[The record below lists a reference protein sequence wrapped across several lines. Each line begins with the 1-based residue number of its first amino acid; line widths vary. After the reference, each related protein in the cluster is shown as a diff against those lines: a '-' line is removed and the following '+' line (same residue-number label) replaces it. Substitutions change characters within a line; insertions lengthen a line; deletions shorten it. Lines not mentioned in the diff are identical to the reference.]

1 MAGGRKKAATATPQH
16 QESGEEGEESE
27 VEDQQDSTVFLQK
40 RVDNLDVKINK
51 VSVALGKLTK
61 ETSAPGI
68 LQEAAGAQSAP
79 GSVSGESISS
89 ESALPVYSGDRLALV
104 VGDAD
109 LNLEHDPNFRHLS
122 NQWNQAFEKVFR
134 EGSKS
139 VKASDRH
146 KANLLSSVSRTIL
159 LLQSR
164 AASKLSPEERDHVEE
179 TIELI
184 LSDLEGL
191 QVRLQFLP
199 DVAKKIS
206 ESLQATA
213 ASRRSRVGHIFG
225 IPAAFGS
232 HFARL
237 SRPRETS

>member
-1 MAGGRKKAATATPQH
+1 M
-16 QESGEEGEESE
+16 
-27 VEDQQDSTVFLQK
+27 EDQQDSTVFLQK
-40 RVDNLDVKINK
+40 RVDNLDAKINK
-51 VSVALGKLTK
+51 VLAALGKLTK
-61 ETSAPGI
+61 ESSAPGI
-68 LQEAAGAQSAP
+68 LQEAAGAQSTP

-89 ESALPVYSGDRLALV
+89 ESVLPVYSVDRLALV
-104 VGDAD
+104 VGDTD
-109 LNLEHDPNFRHLS
+109 LNLEHDPNFLHLS

-139 VKASDRH
+139 VKPSDRY

-164 AASKLSPEERDHVEE
+164 GASKLSPEERDHVEE
-179 TIELI
+179 SIELI

-206 ESLQATA
+206 ESL
-213 ASRRSRVGHIFG
+213 
-225 IPAAFGS
+225 
-232 HFARL
+232 
-237 SRPRETS
+237 

>member
-1 MAGGRKKAATATPQH
+1 MAGGRKKAAPATPEH

-40 RVDNLDVKINK
+40 RVDNLDAKINK
-51 VSVALGKLTK
+51 VLADLGKLTK
-61 ETSAPGI
+61 ETSTPGI

-139 VKASDRH
+139 VKPSDRH

-159 LLQSR
+159 LLQSWT
-164 AASKLSPEERDHVEE
+164 ASKLSPR
-179 TIELI
+179 
-184 LSDLEGL
+184 
-191 QVRLQFLP
+191 
-199 DVAKKIS
+199 
-206 ESLQATA
+206 
-213 ASRRSRVGHIFG
+213 SRRGVD
-225 IPAAFGS
+225 
-232 HFARL
+232 
-237 SRPRETS
+237 